1 MMLAEPDLQHL
12 LEQATAVVQ
21 PPADC
26 GALLEGSIAEGF
38 GNARSDVDFL
48 LIPESDRH
56 FPEPPTVMFVEGRRV
71 EVRIRSTAD
80 VHRDFDSLVALR
92 RRSPRRGEELP
103 VDLLDRCQRLGGA
116 VALANPDLVAQV
128 RSTLPAEEL
137 KLMIVQLF
145 SRLCLQHIRQA
156 AAMVAL
162 SQTRDAMRWARSALT
177 YGAKSWAA
185 MHGETYIEP
194 KWLSTQLERVNGDP
208 TIVER
213 HRALEAAPTLG
224 GTPRQ
229 YLDSVTHFLAS
240 CGVIESSVDPA
251 GATIGKLPGVTTW
264 PIRGRLHVLR
274 GRDDVFVLS
283 DEAAAVWRRIVFG
296 RPLTD
301 LLGRVGGDAE
311 QVGQLVTQ
319 FQRHGLIRF
328 CWRGRQTISAVQVS
342 TPSPGA
348 CRPVLSMDGA
358 EGAEDRCPVTLL
370 PVPASRFVAAGVAL
384 AWANVVVENAR
395 EDAEG
400 AAAARQWAVWRAA
413 MLRIVRQA
421 SLALLSAYGVHPL
434 PAEEECC
441 DRLRY
446 VAGLPQSLARAALEI
461 EDRIAFAQNHHD
473 PVLATRLDAYVQDS
487 RRLTG
492 SSRFPSS
499 FLDPEGWRDTLLCLY
514 DWVRMAA
521 YLDSA
526 FPLAAVRDVLVT
538 VQRQTRVG
546 E

>member
-1 MMLAEPDLQHL
+1 MTLAEPDLQSL
-12 LEQATAVVQ
+12 LEQATAVVE
-21 PPADC
+21 PPPDC

-38 GNARSDVDFL
+38 GNAHSDVDFL
-48 LIPESDRH
+48 LIPDSDRH
-56 FPEPPTVMFVEGRRV
+56 FPEPPTVLFIDGRRV

-80 VHRDFDSLVALR
+80 VHRDFDSLAALR
-92 RRSPRRGEELP
+92 RQRPQPGAELP
-103 VDLLDRCQRLGGA
+103 VDLLDRCQRLGSA
-116 VALANPDLVAQV
+116 MPLANADLLAEV
-128 RSTLPAEEL
+128 RSALPAEEL

-162 SQTRDAMRWARSALT
+162 SQTRDAVRWARSALT

-194 KWLSTQLERVNGDP
+194 KWLSTQLERVHGDP
-208 TIVER
+208 TILAQ
-213 HRALEAAPTLG
+213 HRALEAPPALG
-224 GTPRQ
+224 DTPRQ
-229 YLDSVTHFLAS
+229 YVDSVTHFLAR
-240 CGVIESSVDPA
+240 CGVVESSVDPA
-251 GATIGKLPGVTTW
+251 SATIGKLPGVTTW

-274 GRDDVFVLS
+274 GRDEVFVLS

-301 LLGRVGGDAE
+301 LVGRVGGEAE
-311 QVGQLVTQ
+311 QVGQLLAQ
-319 FQRHGLIRF
+319 FQRHGLVRF

-342 TPSPGA
+342 TPSPAA

-358 EGAEDRCPVTLL
+358 EGADRHCPVALL
-370 PVPASRFVAAGVAL
+370 PAPASRFVAAGVAL

-395 EDAEG
+395 EDADG
-400 AAAARQWAVWRAA
+400 AAASGQWAVWRAA
-413 MLRIVRQA
+413 MLRILRQA

-434 PAEEECC
+434 PAEEEGCE
-441 DRLRY
+441 RLRHL
-446 VAGLPQSLARAALEI
+446 AGLPHNLAQTALEI
-461 EDRIAFAQNHHD
+461 EDRLAFTQNHHD
-473 PVLATRLDAYVQDS
+473 PALAARLDAYVQDT

-492 SSRFPSS
+492 SGRFPSS
-499 FLDPEGWRDTLLCLY
+499 FLDAEGWRDTLLCLY